1 MNEVASVL
9 EQLRVFLFQWLN
21 DHAPSAVPTGAVS
34 VAVVCLVGGIALSVL
49 GAKFARFG
57 LTTGFVLIG
66 GLLGASFAD
75 GLGFSRTACV
85 PAGALLFG
93 VIGFQ
98 TFRLWVGVAS
108 AAVVS
113 AIVLSTFGY
122 QRVAPRV
129 AEFHQISPWVIQDS
143 SAKLIPGAAAEY
155 VIPTRDQQVA
165 YVERSPSQWAS
176 DFWAFLSEH
185 DALTARNGKALAA
198 LTVLGGLCVGL
209 LAVRLALILSTSLI
223 GTVLVTSGAA
233 TLLTHSVPESYQ
245 AFQGNPMLVGVG
257 VGAFLMTSLV
267 LQTMLMRK
275 ASAGAA
281 ATTGKA
287 KS

>member
-9 EQLRVFLFQWLN
+9 EQLRVFLIQ
-21 DHAPSAVPTGAVS
+21 HAPDAVPTGAVS
-34 VAVVCLVGGIALSVL
+34 VAVVCLVGGIVLSVL

-57 LTTGFVLIG
+57 LTTGFVLLG

-108 AAVVS
+108 AAVLS

-122 QRVAPRV
+122 QRVTPHV
-129 AEFHQISPWVIQDS
+129 AEFQQVSPWVIPDS
-143 SAKLIPGAAAEY
+143 SVQSISGAASAY

-165 YVERSPSQWAS
+165 YVVERSPSQWAA

-185 DALTARNGKALAA
+185 DATTARNGKALAA
-198 LTVLGGLCVGL
+198 LTALGGLCVGL
-209 LAVRLALILSTSLI
+209 LAVRFALIVSTSLI
-223 GTVLVTSGAA
+223 GTVLVTTAAA
-233 TLLTHSVPESYQ
+233 TLLTRSVPESYQ
-245 AFQGNPMLVGVG
+245 AFQNNPMLVGVG

-267 LQTMLMRK
+267 LQAMLMRK
-275 ASAGAA
+275 AAAGAG